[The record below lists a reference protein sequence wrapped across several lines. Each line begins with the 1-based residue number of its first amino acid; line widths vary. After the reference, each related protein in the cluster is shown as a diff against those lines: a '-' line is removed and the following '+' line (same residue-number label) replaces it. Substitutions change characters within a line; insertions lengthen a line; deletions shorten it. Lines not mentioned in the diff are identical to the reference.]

1 MKKMFLTMIGLMM
14 LSVSLFGETGEASHY
29 WQGQQ
34 TASGRRFD
42 KTAMTAAHPTLPMGT
57 VVKVTNLNNGKSV
70 VVTIND
76 RGPYARASKASKYRG
91 SKRIIDLSEGAFL
104 KIASKKS
111 GVTDVRVDVIKLGN
125 WKYKKT
131 N

>member
-1 MKKMFLTMIGLMM
+1 MKKIILLMVGLMM
-14 LSVSLFGETGEASHY
+14 LSVSLYGETGEASHY

-42 KTAMTAAHPTLPMGT
+42 KNAMTAAHRALPMGS
-57 VVKVTNLNNGKSV
+57 VVKVTNLKNGKSV

-76 RGPYARASKASKYRG
+76 RGPYAKASKHSAYRG
-91 SKRIIDLSEGAFL
+91 SMRVIDLSEGAFL

-111 GVTDVRVDVIKLGN
+111 GVTDVKIELIKKGN
-125 WKYKKT
+125 WKYKKQ
-131 N
+131 

>member
-1 MKKMFLTMIGLMM
+1 MKKIILLMVGLMM
-14 LSVSLFGETGEASHY
+14 LSVSLYGETGEASHY

-42 KTAMTAAHPTLPMGT
+42 KNAMTAAHRTLPLGS
-57 VVKVTNLNNGKSV
+57 VVKVTNLRNGKSV

-76 RGPYARASKASKYRG
+76 RGPYTKASKASRYRG
-91 SKRIIDLSEGAFL
+91 SKRVIDLSEGAFL

-111 GVTDVRVDVIKLGN
+111 GVTDVKIELIKKGN
-125 WKYKKT
+125 WKYKKQ
-131 N
+131 

>member
-1 MKKMFLTMIGLMM
+1 MKKSIFMLFMSMI
-14 LSVSLFGETGEASHY
+14 LSVSLFGETGEASNY

-42 KTAMTAAHPTLPMGT
+42 KTAMTAAHRTLPMGSI
-57 VVKVTNLNNGKSV
+57 VRVTNLKNGKSV

-76 RGPYARASKASKYRG
+76 RGPYAKASKHSAYRG
-91 SKRIIDLSEGAFL
+91 SMRVIDLSEGAFL

-111 GVTDVRVDVIKLGN
+111 GVTDVRIDVLERGN
-125 WKYKKT
+125 WKYKKH
-131 N
+131 